1 MASPAEGQM
10 RTTSSGRVVPRLKS
24 LKPLKVIFMTHANR
38 DPLECYVL
46 QDHYIGTIKKEEKK
60 EASKEEVRNKE
71 YVAEPMAEEDKPSR
85 EEIVKARE
93 ARKQAKKDAK
103 KERSGQNKHRPV
115 TRMDLSERLCTCL
128 VDVAPGADLPSCT
141 FPKCKMQHD
150 LVAFLK
156 SKPPDAGPECYV
168 FSTYGYCP
176 RGVAC
181 RFSGHHVDNEG
192 RNLRREGFTIPVDQ
206 SRLSKSVQIGLRKRQ
221 YDFSKAEKVCQ
232 EAWDNLNANV
242 ETEEDKEKSVKDCGL
257 CEKKIKLD
265 GVTEEQVGDVE
276 NVLEEELPH
285 KKPEKNGNNGLS
297 KLGPVDDSDLIAI
310 R

>member
-1 MASPAEGQM
+1 M
-10 RTTSSGRVVPRLKS
+10 
-24 LKPLKVIFMTHANR
+24 HANR

-46 QDHYIGTIKKEEKK
+46 QDHFIGTIKKEEKK
-60 EASKEEVRNKE
+60 EAQKDVVRNEE
-71 YVAEPMAEEDKPSR
+71 YVVEPMAEEDKPSR

-93 ARKQAKKDAK
+93 ARRQAKKDAK

-115 TRMDLSERLCTCL
+115 TRMDLSERLCSCL
-128 VDVAPGADLPSCT
+128 VDVAPGADLPTCT

-150 LVAFLK
+150 IAAFLK
-156 SKPPDAGPECYV
+156 TKPPDAGPECYV
-168 FSTYGYCP
+168 FTKYGYCP

-206 SRLSKSVQIGLRKRQ
+206 SRLSKSVQIELRKRQ

-232 EAWDNLNANV
+232 EAWDKLNANV
-242 ETEEDKEKSVKDCGL
+242 QEADKEDMEKPMENCGVL
-257 CEKKIKLD
+257 EKKIKLD
-265 GVTEEQVGDVE
+265 GVAEERSEDVRNDE
-276 NVLEEELPH
+276 NMQEELTH
-285 KKPEKNGNNGLS
+285 KKPEKNGLS